1 MRSITSLSYNG
12 ENECDTY
19 VCYDRYFRY
28 IGKSSIYHYSS
39 FSLPVIQ
46 NIHIGLSHQ
55 EGQYSILKH
64 HSKTILLN
72 GWENGYMRSIT
83 LFFTYIFYIANVLII
98 AISMIHDGLISN

>member
-1 MRSITSLSYNG
+1 MQSITSLSYNG
-12 ENECDTY
+12 ENECDIC
-19 VCYDRYFRY
+19 VCYDRYFQY
-28 IGKSSIYHYSS
+28 IDKSSIYHCSL

-72 GWENGYMRSIT
+72 GSENGYMHNIT
-83 LFFTYIFYIANVLII
+83 LFFTYIFYIVNVLII
-98 AISMIHDGLISN
+98 AISMIRDGLISN